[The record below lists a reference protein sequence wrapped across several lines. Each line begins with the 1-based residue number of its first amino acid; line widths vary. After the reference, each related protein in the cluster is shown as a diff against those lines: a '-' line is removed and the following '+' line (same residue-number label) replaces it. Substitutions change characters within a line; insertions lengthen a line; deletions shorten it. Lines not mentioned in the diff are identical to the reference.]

1 MHKVI
6 NGKKYNTD
14 TAKLLGTWC
23 AECGSTDFNY
33 FAESLYRS
41 KSGNFFIY
49 GKGGPDPPYRQQVE
63 YSTWTGGESI
73 IPISFEQAQKWAE
86 KHLDDDEYEA
96 IFGDAEDDATDAT
109 LTISAGAL
117 KRLKQIQSQSGKTL
131 KAIIDEMVGI

>member
-1 MHKVI
+1 MYKVI
-6 NGKKYNTD
+6 NGKKYNSD

-23 AECGSTDFNY
+23 AECGSTDFDY
-33 FAESLYRS
+33 FTESLYRS

-49 GKGGPDPPYRQQVE
+49 GSGNENSPYRQQIE
-63 YSTWTGGESI
+63 YNTWTGGESI
-73 IPISFEQAQKWAE
+73 IPISFKQAQKWAE
-86 KHLDDDEYEA
+86 DHLDGEDYEA
-96 IFGDAEDDATDAT
+96 IFGDADLDSDAT

>member
-23 AECGSTDFNY
+23 AECGSTDYKY
-33 FAESLYRS
+33 FEEYLYRT

-49 GKGGPDPPYRQQVE
+49 GEGGPDSPYRQQIE
-63 YSTWTGGESI
+63 YCTWTGGESI
-73 IPISFEQAQKWAE
+73 IPISFEQAQRWAE
-86 KHLDDDEYEA
+86 KHLDGDEYEA
-96 IFGDAEDDATDAT
+96 IFGDVEDDAADAT

-117 KRLKQIQSQSGKTL
+117 KRLRKIQSQSGKTL